1 MAEGGME
8 KLSTPHL
15 DALSSNPIAWYL
27 IEVAMPA
34 WAASLFYPEKQRTIS
49 NSSER
54 CCTQ

>member
-54 CCTQ
+54 CCTE